1 MARLSCLVSDLFFC
15 ILQVLV
21 GKVVRHQCAAMDF
34 TEDKDERLFEEAV
47 SMVEELRQ
55 LFVALDVRS
64 V

>member
-1 MARLSCLVSDLFFC
+1 MFISDLFFC

-21 GKVVRHQCAAMDF
+21 KKVERHQCTAMDF
-34 TEDKDERLFEEAV
+34 TEDKDDSLFEEAV

-55 LFVALDVRS
+55 LYAALDVRS